1 MGLGGRCLGAGA
13 RGDASSFKARGREDF
28 DGLFSEMSKA
38 RADALVVW
46 PTPLFQLERRRLS
59 DLAAEHRLPAVF
71 PFKNY
76 VEAGGLM
83 SYGPNPPAALLLVTD
98 YLVGE

>member
-1 MGLGGRCLGAGA
+1 
-13 RGDASSFKARGREDF
+13 
-28 DGLFSEMSKA
+28 MSKA

-46 PTPLFQLERRRLS
+46 PTPLLQLERRRLS

-71 PFKNY
+71 PLENY

-83 SYGPNPPAALLLVTD
+83 SSGPNPPDLNRRAVT
-98 YLVGE
+98 LHNSQGNETV